1 MICGPES
8 PEHAPKMNQYSL
20 KKASADSLILV
31 IPVSPYLQNNATE
44 PQDMISSDDNDLIT
58 CNFENDTSELHIS
71 SCYLHKR
78 NKDSKKKC
86 YIAKTS

>member
-1 MICGPES
+1 MRPREPRTCTQDEPI
-8 PEHAPKMNQYSL
+8 L
-20 KKASADSLILV
+20 VKKKTSADSLILV

-71 SCYLHKR
+71 SCYLHKH
-78 NKDSKKKC
+78 NKDSKKNA
-86 YIAKTS
+86 I